1 MGGAQGA
8 ATTHTHSLLNL
19 GTTPSSSQVFILEEL
34 LSPIVTP
41 LILIFCLRPRALE
54 IIDFFRNFTVE
65 VVGVGDTCSFAQMDV
80 RQHGHPQVEGTLG
93 EELGQRN
100 RCHAGPDRT
109 LETPVLCICPNL
121 HSLKNCFVYFF
132 EHIQLCSRL
141 IPSLHSGIIPGRLRG
156 P

>member
-1 MGGAQGA
+1 MESELGPTGDWLIAGGGR
-8 ATTHTHSLLNL
+8 
-19 GTTPSSSQVFILEEL
+19 GTGSRHHPYPLPPDPGDHPSSSQVFILEEL

-93 EELGQRN
+93 EEVGQRD

-109 LETPVLCICPNL
+109 LETPVLCICPKL
-121 HSLKNCFVYFF
+121 HSLKDVLFIF
-132 EHIQLCSRL
+132 
-141 IPSLHSGIIPGRLRG
+141 
-156 P
+156 